1 MSEHG
6 VRSPVSTVGIVVN
19 PWAGKDVRRLHAPV
33 SHTPDTAKV
42 GIVRRVVL
50 GALDAGAELVLVA
63 GDAGRIAERA
73 VRGID
78 AACVLDGPGTGS
90 ALDTQ
95 RAAAQFAELGCQIV
109 VVLGGDGTCRDV
121 AMGWPDVVMIPI
133 STGTNNVFP
142 SFLDGSSAGT
152 AAGLVATGAVAIA
165 TVGRRAKRL
174 VVDVRGLGLDV
185 RDIALVDVAV
195 IDEAG
200 VGARAVVRP
209 ERVRGVVS
217 AIATPISTGLS
228 SIAGRTRPLDRH
240 EPGAV
245 VVHLSTAPSTGSR
258 RVRVP
263 ILPGA
268 FSVVDVDQVSCL
280 AEGGSVCFGGPGVL
294 AYDGERDRVLP
305 AGAEATVS
313 VDRLGPTVVDVGSVL
328 REAAE
333 RRLFDE
339 APTVPINLEATH
351 GN

>member
-50 GALDAGAELVLVA
+50 GALDAGAERVLVA

-78 AACVLDGPGTGS
+78 AACVVDGPGTGS
-90 ALDTQ
+90 ALDTR
-95 RAAAQFAELGCQIV
+95 RAAAQFAELGCHIV

-121 AMGWPDVVMIPI
+121 AMAWPDVVMIPI

-165 TVGRRAKRL
+165 AVGRRAKRL

-195 IDEAG
+195 IDESS
-200 VGARAVVRP
+200 VGARAVVCP
-209 ERVRGVVS
+209 ERVRGVVA

-228 SIAGRTRPLDRH
+228 SIAGRTLPLDRH

-245 VVHLSTAPSTGSR
+245 VVHLGRSIGSR

-268 FSVVDVDQVSCL
+268 FSVVEVDQLSRL
-280 AEGGSVCFGGPGVL
+280 EEGGSVRFDGPGVL

-305 AGAEATVS
+305 AGAWATVS
-313 VDRLGPTVVDVGSVL
+313 VDRLGPTIVDVGSVL

-339 APTVPINLEATH
+339 TPTVPINLEATH